1 MRGIAFGAVLALSL
15 ASTAVAADFI
25 VVSSNQPE
33 IRIGQALQA
42 GSRAQVE
49 AGHSVMLMRPSG
61 EVITLKG
68 APGGAVLPAVTAK
81 TDDAKFA
88 GVQAL
93 FARPPSGR
101 TFGARRGLCPGPEIL
116 DNIPA
121 MVRANQSGC
130 KSDARSAL
138 QDFLKS
144 QGVTAADVDKLYA
157 ETSVG
162 EETQAASA
170 LGAH

>member
-1 MRGIAFGAVLALSL
+1 MRGIAFGAVLALGL
-15 ASTAVAADFI
+15 ASTAAAADFI
-25 VVSSNQPE
+25 VVSSSQPG
-33 IRIGQALQA
+33 IRVGQALEA
-42 GSRAQVE
+42 GSRATVE
-49 AGHSVMLMRPSG
+49 PGHSLMLMRPSG
-61 EVITLKG
+61 EIVTVQG
-68 APGGAVLPAVTAK
+68 AAGGAVLPAVTAK

-88 GVQAL
+88 AVQSL

-144 QGVTAADVDKLYA
+144 QGLSAADVEKLYA
-157 ETSVG
+157 ETIVG
-162 EETQAASA
+162 EESQAANA
-170 LGAH
+170 R